1 MEALTVVLLQ
11 ISNFDFEKTKTTPNK
26 MRNSVKNFL
35 VCILHFTASDRVCD
49 ASLVW
54 FPFNTESTTSTRSPQ
69 GQQADEVF

>member
-26 MRNSVKNFL
+26 IRNSVKNCL
-35 VCILHFTASDRVCD
+35 VCILYFTASDRVCD
-49 ASLVW
+49 ASFVW
-54 FPFNTESTTSTRSPQ
+54 FPFNTESSTRSPQ